1 MNHLHKILNLFTKF
15 YPQFSDVQ
23 INIIPYNNLY
33 IAKCMCE
40 KDGDF
45 FVHKKNRLINIIP
58 TKIILTQKAME
69 QKENKLIFI
78 FIHECAHG
86 ITPQVE
92 RKVKNKYIRIDH
104 SRRFYNNF
112 FTLLEIAHKNK
123 LSDYKP
129 KNIKE
134 LMQKDNR
141 KENIKNDYKI
151 HNPSQ

>member
-1 MNHLHKILNLFTKF
+1 MEYLRKILNLFIKF
-15 YPQFSDVQ
+15 YPQFLDVQ

-33 IAKCMCE
+33 VAKCMV
-40 KDGDF
+40 KKNGDYF
-45 FVHKKNRLINIIP
+45 IYKKNRLLNIIP
-58 TKIILTQKAME
+58 TEIILTQKAIE
-69 QKENKLIFI
+69 EKEDKLYFI

-92 RKVKNKYIRIDH
+92 RKVKNKYVRIDH
-104 SRRFYNNF
+104 SRQFYNNF
-112 FTLLEIAHKNK
+112 FNLLEIAFEHKLTK
-123 LSDYKP
+123 YKP

-151 HNPSQ
+151 HGYK